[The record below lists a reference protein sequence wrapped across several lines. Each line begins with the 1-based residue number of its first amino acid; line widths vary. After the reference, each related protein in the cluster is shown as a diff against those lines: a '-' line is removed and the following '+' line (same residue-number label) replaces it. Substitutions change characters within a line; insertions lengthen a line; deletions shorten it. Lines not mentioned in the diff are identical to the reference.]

1 MLLLAMML
9 FSGFNSRSKVEFKRI
24 NQTKHRSQSCG
35 QSAMDASAVA
45 AATLAGH
52 AGLTKQP
59 DSAQSKGNKAILV
72 QVSHMLILRLFLIGL
87 SLFSMEGEKRTLFKR
102 FQFWKD
108 SDLKN

>member
-1 MLLLAMML
+1 
-9 FSGFNSRSKVEFKRI
+9 
-24 NQTKHRSQSCG
+24 
-35 QSAMDASAVA
+35 MDASAVA

-87 SLFSMEGEKRTLFKR
+87 SIFSMEGEKRTLFKR